1 MLYMDTRTLI
11 TQMLTESSLSVSQK
25 ELWTEVL
32 RQINDEDLRPIFE
45 VLAEYPEQ
53 LTRITNNLE
62 AKMEALRSNDTE
74 KWAAAITDD
83 IDFIT
88 SE

>member
-1 MLYMDTRTLI
+1 MLHMDTRTLI
-11 TQMLTESSLSVSQK
+11 AQLLTDSNLTVSQK

-62 AKMEALRSNDTE
+62 AKMEALSSNDAQ
-74 KWAAAITDD
+74 KWEAAIADD

>member
-1 MLYMDTRTLI
+1 MDTRTLI
-11 TQMLTESSLSVSQK
+11 AQLLTDSNLTVSQK

-62 AKMEALRSNDTE
+62 AKMEALSSNDAQ
-74 KWAAAITDD
+74 KWEAAIADD